1 MSGGGDASVADGGGT
16 RWRNCCRFPDGI
28 LESPRKTS
36 HIVAHSHLISLISFR
51 RLACKE
57 EVVKVI
63 ETLMGINVW
72 AGVWEGVKP

>member
-1 MSGGGDASVADGGGT
+1 MSGGGDASVADGGAT
-16 RWRNCCRFPDGI
+16 RWRNCCNLEF
-28 LESPRKTS
+28 LESPRKIS

-51 RLACKE
+51 
-57 EVVKVI
+57 KVI

>member
-1 MSGGGDASVADGGGT
+1 MEELLQFEIFGEPLME
-16 RWRNCCRFPDGI
+16 F
-28 LESPRKTS
+28 LESPRKIS

>member
-1 MSGGGDASVADGGGT
+1 MEELLQFEIFGEPLME
-16 RWRNCCRFPDGI
+16 F
-28 LESPRKTS
+28 LESPRKIS

-51 RLACKE
+51 
-57 EVVKVI
+57 KVI